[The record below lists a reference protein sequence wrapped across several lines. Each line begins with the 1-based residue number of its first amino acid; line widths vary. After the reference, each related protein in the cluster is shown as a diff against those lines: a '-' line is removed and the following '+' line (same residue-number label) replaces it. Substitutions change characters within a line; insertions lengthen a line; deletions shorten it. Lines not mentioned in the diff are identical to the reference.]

1 MQVADA
7 RWKRDAPADLLLS
20 VIIPAYNYA
29 SVLSRCLDS
38 VLMQL
43 TGECEL
49 IVVDDGSQDTT
60 LDLLRGRHCGAQR
73 AAYLRQDNRGPSAAR
88 NAGLA
93 ISSGRWVLFLD
104 ADDVMASGAIAA
116 ILHRLRTC
124 PGIDLLLGGHLDC
137 AEDGS
142 SRYHPPGRIADA
154 VFSRLDDFLLKKR
167 FGMGH
172 GSAVFRRARATCCPY
187 PEDLKQGEDLAVFA
201 FMLSSPVISVL
212 DVPLV
217 WIYKHADSLR
227 NQLELDAAHGDRV
240 AAAVFERLPGEFQ
253 HRLRAY
259 RAQRQLSLFRGCYL
273 AGLRSEALACYRRA
287 WRLDPWIACR
297 WDYLS
302 KWLRLVI
309 GWRGTR
315 L

>member
-7 RWKRDAPADLLLS
+7 RWKQHAPVDLLLS

-29 SVLSRCLDS
+29 RVLSRCLDS
-38 VLMQL
+38 VLAQL

-49 IVVDDGSQDTT
+49 IVVDDGSRDAT
-60 LDLLRGRHCGAQR
+60 LELLRGRQCGSQR
-73 AAYLRQDNRGPSAAR
+73 AAYLHQDNRGPSAAR

-93 ISSGRWVLFLD
+93 LSSARWVLFLD

-116 ILHRLRTC
+116 ILTRLRSS
-124 PGIDLLLGGHLDC
+124 PAVDLLLGGHLDC
-137 AEDGS
+137 AEDGRG
-142 SRYHPPGRIADA
+142 RYHAPGRIAEA
-154 VFSRLDDFLLKKR
+154 VTARLDDFLLKKR

-172 GSAVFRRARATCCPY
+172 GSSVFSRARALCCPY

-201 FMLSSPVISVL
+201 FMLASPVVSVL

-217 WIYKHADSLR
+217 WIHKHAGSLR
-227 NQLELDAAHGDRV
+227 NRLELDATHGDRV
-240 AAAVFERLPGEFQ
+240 AAAVFERLPDAFQ
-253 HRLRAY
+253 HRRRAF

-273 AGLRSEALACYRRA
+273 AGLRGEALACYRRA

-302 KWLRLVI
+302 KWLRLLL
-309 GWRGTR
+309 GGRGKR